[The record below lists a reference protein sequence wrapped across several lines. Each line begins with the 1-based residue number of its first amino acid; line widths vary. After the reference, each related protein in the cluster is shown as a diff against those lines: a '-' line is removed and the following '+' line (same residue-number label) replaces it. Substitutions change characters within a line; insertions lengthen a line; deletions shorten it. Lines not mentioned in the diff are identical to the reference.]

1 MFATLRL
8 LFNATALLAL
18 LCLAAVLGLSSLH
31 GRELPWEHLA
41 LGRQLAEAASIP
53 DHESLL
59 FTAPA
64 SAPFDAR
71 SWAWDW
77 GAWAGYHLYGPS
89 ALRFADALVWL
100 LALWALVAAAFRRG
114 ARPFSTAALVAW
126 ALLAARTDLSP
137 GPDLFVFAAFCAALW
152 IMEGDFWPA
161 FFGRFIWLGP
171 LAVLAVNVSPAAWL
185 LAPLVLLTLIF
196 EADASASPA
205 LAPPRHPK
213 AAKTIFWA
221 LLLVCLC
228 LHPQGITALK
238 SLPAF
243 VGFWPMHPEDFDA
256 RQGALLLMAFAALC
270 LIASSWVAAGRARLS
285 RELALLTAFGTAAL
299 LSRAALPFF
308 LALAAP
314 LSAARFDM
322 LADALPSPLRTLRW
336 PAKLVA
342 LSVLC
347 AWASSGGLLSLSR
360 VDGAPLERPQQTQA
374 FYAQQL
380 LDEDILCPPDW
391 TPQLAWKLAPNA
403 HFALDGRGAADPV
416 RAAALEDALQA
427 RGDVL
432 GTLAQQGVGLC
443 WVPRGSPLA
452 LALAGSQTWQPV
464 SFDDASVVY
473 LPDTKANAETIRVCA
488 PRGLRPGDPDQP
500 FDATRLVQSEADLEA
515 DLARDP
521 GMGVVYLYMAQLWLA
536 RGHAAKAR
544 ETLEGGIRADPDFA
558 PDYAKLAGLRA
569 DMGDASDVAAARLLY
584 RGALRLR
591 DRPEWRRALAAL
603 GPS

>member
-18 LCLAAVLGLSSLH
+18 LCLAAVLGVVSLH
-31 GRELPWEHLA
+31 GQELPWEHLA
-41 LGRQLAEAASIP
+41 LGRQLAEASSIP

-77 GAWAGYHLYGPS
+77 GGWQAYHLYGPS

-100 LALWALVAAAFRRG
+100 LALAALAAAAFRRG
-114 ARPFSTAALVAW
+114 ARPFSTAILVAW

-137 GPDLFVFAAFCAALW
+137 GPDLFAFAAFCAALW

-185 LAPLVLLTLIF
+185 LAPLVLLTLMF
-196 EADASASPA
+196 DGEASP
-205 LAPPRHPK
+205 LAPRHPK
-213 AAKTIFWA
+213 VAKTVFWS

-228 LHPQGITALK
+228 LHPQGISSLR
-238 SLPAF
+238 SLPSA
-243 VGFWPMHPEDFDA
+243 VEFWALRPEAFDA
-256 RQGALLLMAFAALC
+256 RQGALLLMAFAGLC
-270 LIASSWVAAGRARLS
+270 LVASSWVKAGRAKLA
-285 RELALLTAFGTAAL
+285 RELALLAAFALAAL

-322 LADALPSPLRTLRW
+322 LADALPAPLRSLRW

-342 LSVLC
+342 LSVLL
-347 AWASSGGLLSLSR
+347 AWAASGGLLALSQA
-360 VDGAPLERPQQTQA
+360 DGGSPQGPQQTET

-391 TPQLAWKLAPNA
+391 TPRLAWKLAPNA
-403 HFALDGRGAADPV
+403 RFALDPRGVADPV
-416 RAAALEDALQA
+416 RAAALQDALQA
-427 RGDVL
+427 RGDVAA
-432 GTLAQQGVGLC
+432 TLAQQGVGMC
-443 WVPRGSPLA
+443 WLPRGSPLA

-464 SFDDASVVY
+464 SFDDAAVVY
-473 LPDTKANAETIRVCA
+473 VPDTPANAEMIRVCA

-558 PDYAKLAGLRA
+558 PDYARLAALRAGL
-569 DMGDASDVAAARLLY
+569 GDASDIAAARLLY
-584 RGALRLR
+584 RGALRLQ

-603 GPS
+603 GPA